1 MENNST
7 NEYTDRIRLHVLGIS
22 YSQIQSGA
30 YGNRR
35 GDGRFHSLCL

>member
-30 YGNRR
+30 YALILAQETGHTAFR
-35 GDGRFHSLCL
+35 